1 MIIYLKSAQSR
12 NYDFENLYTNLWKIF
27 SRIYV
32 FGEGKNM
39 KQLISFIIRAEKGF
53 LKKPDIN
60 DGIYLTYNML
70 HKPAILGILGAIIG
84 LEGYKQNNIFPEYYK
99 QLKDIP
105 IGVKPIGD
113 ANGSFQKTII
123 TYNNTTGFASYEEG
137 GNLIITEQTLIC
149 PSYEIYLL
157 LDLENVNQAKL
168 NENIN
173 NQRAEYLP
181 YLGKN
186 DYSLWW
192 NKGEV
197 KKYEWK
203 EVAEASN
210 PFTLSTLFI
219 KNNFSVEGIKYD
231 ETQDFDLLDFSN
243 LSEDEQ
249 FAYFERLP
257 VNHNEALFQ
266 YNYED
271 FAYTNFKLKAN
282 ILLDNLYIIRGNEY
296 IQLN

>member
-1 MIIYLKSAQSR
+1 M
-12 NYDFENLYTNLWKIF
+12 
-27 SRIYV
+27 

-39 KQLISFIIRAEKGF
+39 KRLISFIIRAEKGF

-84 LEGYKQNNIFPEYYK
+84 LGGYEHNCVFPEYYK
-99 QLKDIP
+99 ELKDIP
-105 IGVKPIGD
+105 IGVKPIG
-113 ANGSFQKTII
+113 AENGIFQKTII
-123 TYNNTTGFASYEEG
+123 TYNNTTGFASNEEG

-192 NKGEV
+192 NKGKVEE
-197 KKYEWK
+197 YEWK
-203 EVAEASN
+203 EVTKINN

-219 KNNFSVEGIKYD
+219 KDKFSVKGIKND
-231 ETQDFDLLDFSN
+231 NTQNFDLLNFSN
-243 LSEDEQ
+243 LSKDEQ

-257 VNHNEALFQ
+257 VNYDEVLFQ
-266 YNYED
+266 YKYED
-271 FAYTNFKLKAN
+271 FAYTNFQLKAN
-282 ILLDNLYIIRGNEY
+282 ILLDNLYIIRENEY